1 MFFYRKF
8 LLVFFVLIIIPIVG
22 FSHGE
27 SHKDKEKLANK
38 EVQIEQNNETH
49 KTPIG
54 NSLKTNQ
61 TPDNFKIS
69 DLMNDLK
76 KFPSLHPMVIHFPIV
91 LLLIALPIWLIGLRL
106 GSLELKITAVVLNTF
121 GFVGAVAAAFILH
134 PHIDGM
140 SVQAKATLGRH
151 EFLAY
156 LTVFVSGASAIIG
169 IIFITGKYYLKRIKF
184 VEWLIAGLMAI
195 SILTVSLAGHFGATL
210 THLQLN
216 KSQIQNQFEKH

>member
-1 MFFYRKF
+1 MM
-8 LLVFFVLIIIPIVG
+8 IPIVG

-27 SHKDKEKLANK
+27 SHKDKEKIINDRI
-38 EVQIEQNNETH
+38 QIEQNNET
-49 KTPIG
+49 
-54 NSLKTNQ
+54 LKAQKENTIATEQ
-61 TPDNFKIS
+61 TQDNFKVS
-69 DLMNDLK
+69 DLMDDLK
-76 KFPSLHPMVIHFPIV
+76 KFPSLHPMVVHFPIV

-106 GSLELKITAVVLNTF
+106 GSNELKITAVIINTF
-121 GFVGAVAAAFILH
+121 GFLGAIVAAFILH

-156 LTVFVSGASAIIG
+156 LTVFVSGLSAIIG
-169 IIFITGKYYLKRIKF
+169 ITFVAGKFNLQRIKF
-184 VEWLIAGLMAI
+184 VEWVIVGLMAL

-216 KSQIQNQFEKH
+216 KSQVQNQLERH